1 MSFEKNYLKLYTN
14 DHFIPI
20 LASVMTTDDSTFPV
34 RSSHG
39 SGDETIVI
47 NDSSHEDIHRFI
59 QTLASV
65 MPTDD
70 CTFHVRSSHGP
81 VDETIVINDSSRD
94 DILLEIDG
102 VYQSVVKGF
111 NDVTP
116 RDMRC
121 VIAFLATAKTD
132 DIITHQILATAL
144 YWMSACATGSVDPE
158 CYEHAGHVVAIVY
171 RMMSHMQ
178 HFFGLKRDTS
188 DDSLYSKVWSVI
200 RAVLEK
206 YELMAAY
213 VAATYGDGIF
223 DADGNQI
230 EYDAILGDLC
240 VFASD
245 ADRAWSLAG
254 HWKLARNRM
263 PHDTTGFSSELPAW
277 AIFRNPDVLSHHCY
291 TRLELAHDPLCLVLA
306 YPSVFGYHK
315 VWAAAVDADECDHTA
330 AYSHVTVVSV
340 YDAAY
345 DALDFVMH
353 VSREGMVTAADHALK
368 TCATALPDEYHTPH
382 DLFVFYDRP
391 TGDWPK
397 GCGHT
402 VREYAP
408 DRVWK
413 AFRKLSRAVYALA
426 NDSGPYRCTSPV
438 DELVDA
444 AAECG
449 SDVTVDELSDV
460 YVSVM
465 SMYVAETGMA
475 EWVGRYLD
483 ATTDRERVDALTTIE
498 DLILD
503 FASSLDYLCNILVRI
518 GIGNCVML
526 HSLPGH
532 GDHYE
537 NGPASDMANRVLEI
551 SRLASYF
558 TDSTL
563 AVDNDVRRRM
573 ASAVMTG
580 TAQAP
585 FNIATD

>member
-1 MSFEKNYLKLYTN
+1 MEFEKNYLKLYTN

-20 LASVMTTDDSTFPV
+20 LASITTTDDSTFPV
-34 RSSHG
+34 RSSYG
-39 SGDETIVI
+39 RDAKIVI
-47 NDSSHEDIHRFI
+47 D
-59 QTLASV
+59 
-65 MPTDD
+65 
-70 CTFHVRSSHGP
+70 
-81 VDETIVINDSSRD
+81 DSSRD
-94 DILLEIDG
+94 AALRNIDIT
-102 VYQSVVKGF
+102 YQSVVKGF
-111 NDVTP
+111 HDVT
-116 RDMRC
+116 RFDMRC
-121 VIAFLATAKTD
+121 AIEFLATAKTD

-144 YWMSACATGSVDPE
+144 YWMSACTAGSVDPE

-178 HFFGLKRDTS
+178 HFFGIERDTS
-188 DDSLYSKVWSVI
+188 DDSLYIKVWKVI

-206 YELMAAY
+206 YELVAAY

-230 EYDAILGDLC
+230 VYDVILGDLC

-254 HWKLARNRM
+254 HWKLARNRT

-277 AIFRNPDVLSHHCY
+277 ATFRHPDVLSRHCY
-291 TRLELAHDPLCLVLA
+291 TRFELAHDPLRPVLA
-306 YPSVFGYHK
+306 YPSVFGFGYHT
-315 VWAAAVDADECDHTA
+315 VWAAAVDPDECDHTA

-345 DALDFVMH
+345 ALDDVMH

-368 TCATALPDEYHTPH
+368 ACATELPDEYHTPH
-382 DLFVFYDRP
+382 DLFEYCNVQK
-391 TGDWPK
+391 GDWPK
-397 GCGHT
+397 DCGHT
-402 VREYAP
+402 VREYKP

-413 AFRKLSRAVYALA
+413 TFRKLSSAVYALA
-426 NDSGPYRCTSPV
+426 NDSGPYRSTSPV

-444 AAECG
+444 AAEYESG
-449 SDVTVDELSDV
+449 ASVDELSTV

-483 ATTDRERVDALTTIE
+483 ATTDSDRVDALTTIE

-503 FASSLDYLCNILVRI
+503 FVSSLDYLCGLLVRI
-518 GIGNCVML
+518 GIGNCRRTP
-526 HSLPGH
+526 HSLPDH
-532 GDHYE
+532 GDYYE

-551 SRLASYF
+551 SRLVSYF

-563 AVDNDVRRRM
+563 AVDNDVRSRM
-573 ASAVMTG
+573 ARVIMTW
-580 TAQAP
+580 TAQAT

>member
-1 MSFEKNYLKLYTN
+1 MGFEKNYLKLYTN

-20 LASVMTTDDSTFPV
+20 LASITTTDDSTFPV

-39 SGDETIVI
+39 VGDETIVI
-47 NDSSHEDIHRFI
+47 ND
-59 QTLASV
+59 
-65 MPTDD
+65 
-70 CTFHVRSSHGP
+70 G
-81 VDETIVINDSSRD
+81 SRD

-116 RDMRC
+116 RDMQC

-132 DIITHQILATAL
+132 DIITHQVLATAI

-158 CYEHAGHVVAIVY
+158 YYEHAGHVVAIVY

-178 HFFGLKRDTS
+178 HFFGIERDTS
-188 DDSLYSKVWSVI
+188 DDSLYSKVWKVM

-206 YELMAAY
+206 YELVAAY

-223 DADGNQI
+223 DADGNPI
-230 EYDAILGDLC
+230 RYDVILGGLC

-263 PHDTTGFSSELPAW
+263 HHGHTGLSSELPAW
-277 AIFRNPDVLSHHCY
+277 ATFRTPDVLSHHCY

-315 VWAAAVDADECDHTA
+315 VWAAAVDSDECDHTA
-330 AYSHVTVVSV
+330 AYSHVTVVSG

-345 DALDFVMH
+345 ALDFVMH
-353 VSREGMVTAADHALK
+353 VAREGMVTAADHALK
-368 TCATALPDEYHTPH
+368 TCATALPDKYHTPH
-382 DLFVFYDRP
+382 DLFEFYDRP
-391 TGDWPK
+391 TGDWQK
-397 GCGHT
+397 QYT

-408 DRVWK
+408 DRVWS
-413 AFRKLSRAVYALA
+413 AFRELSRAVYVLA

-444 AAECG
+444 AAECESG
-449 SDVTVDELSDV
+449 APVDELTTV

-483 ATTDRERVDALTTIE
+483 ATTDCDRADALTTIE

-503 FASSLDYLCNILVRI
+503 FVSSLDCLCNLLVRI
-518 GIGNCVML
+518 GIGNCVSL

-537 NGPASDMANRVLEI
+537 NGPASDMANRALEI
-551 SRLASYF
+551 SCLVSRF

-563 AVDNDVRRRM
+563 AVDNDVRSRM
-573 ASAVMTG
+573 AMAVMAGTSAV
-580 TAQAP
+580 P
-585 FNIATD
+585 VNIATD

>member
-1 MSFEKNYLKLYTN
+1 MGLEKNYLKLYAN

-20 LASVMTTDDSTFPV
+20 LASVTTTDDSTFPV
-34 RSSHG
+34 RSLHG
-39 SGDETIVI
+39 LGDAKLVI
-47 NDSSHEDIHRFI
+47 ND
-59 QTLASV
+59 
-65 MPTDD
+65 
-70 CTFHVRSSHGP
+70 G
-81 VDETIVINDSSRD
+81 SRD
-94 DILLEIDG
+94 DALLNID
-102 VYQSVVKGF
+102 VIYQSVVKDF
-111 NDVTP
+111 HDVTP
-116 RDMRC
+116 WDMRC
-121 VIAFLATAKTD
+121 AIEFLATAKTD
-132 DIITHQILATAL
+132 DIITHQVLATAL

-178 HFFGLKRDTS
+178 RFFGIERDTS
-188 DDSLYSKVWSVI
+188 DDSLYSKVWTVI

-206 YELMAAY
+206 YEHVAAY

-223 DADGNQI
+223 DADGTPI
-230 EYDAILGDLC
+230 RYDVILGGLC
-240 VFASD
+240 AFASD
-245 ADRAWSLAG
+245 ADRAWALAG
-254 HWKLARNRM
+254 HWTFARNRM
-263 PHDTTGFSSELPAW
+263 PLDTTGFSSELPAW
-277 AIFRNPDVLSHHCY
+277 ATFRNTDVLSHHCYTRSELAHDY
-291 TRLELAHDPLCLVLA
+291 TRLELAHDPLRLVLA

-315 VWAAAVDADECDHTA
+315 VWAVAVDADECDHTA

-345 DALDFVMH
+345 VLDAVMH
-353 VSREGMVTAADHALK
+353 VARSGMVTAADRALK
-368 TCATALPDEYHTPH
+368 TCATALPDKYHTPH
-382 DLFVFYDRP
+382 DLFEFYDRP
-391 TGDWPK
+391 TGDWQK
-397 GCGHT
+397 QYT

-408 DRVWK
+408 DRVWS
-413 AFRKLSRAVYALA
+413 AFRELSSAVYVLA

-444 AAECG
+444 AAECESG
-449 SDVTVDELSDV
+449 APVDELSDV

-483 ATTDRERVDALTTIE
+483 ATTDCDRADALTTIE

-503 FASSLDYLCNILVRI
+503 FVSSLDCLCNILVRI
-518 GIGNCVML
+518 GVGNCRRTP

-537 NGPASDMANRVLEI
+537 NGPASDMANWALEI
-551 SRLASYF
+551 SRLVSCF

-563 AVDNDVRRRM
+563 AVDTDVRSRM
-573 ASAVMTG
+573 ARAIMTG

-585 FNIATD
+585 VNIATD